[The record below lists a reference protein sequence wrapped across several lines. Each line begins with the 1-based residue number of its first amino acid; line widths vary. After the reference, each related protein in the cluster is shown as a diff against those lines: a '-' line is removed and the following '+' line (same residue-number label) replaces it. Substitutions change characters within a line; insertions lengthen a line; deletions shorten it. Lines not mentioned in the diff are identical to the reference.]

1 MTLCYTPEKV
11 SFLFLDDLGNIST
24 LLDKDYDFEKK
35 HNQPG
40 SKYTQNMYGTRV
52 KFTEYH
58 WLLKNFRS

>member
-35 HNQPG
+35 NTINQG
-40 SKYTQNMYGTRV
+40 LNILKTCTVYGLN
-52 KFTEYH
+52 
-58 WLLKNFRS
+58 LLSITGF